1 MNELKIFDNPEFGEV
16 RTLTV
21 NDEPW
26 FVGKDVAIALG
37 YGNGKSP
44 INAVAIH
51 VDEEDKG
58 VTKIMTPG
66 GTQQI
71 TIINE
76 SGVYAL
82 VFGSKLPK
90 AKEFKRW
97 VTHEVIPAIRKHG
110 GYLTPAKVEEA
121 LLNPDVLIN
130 LATQL
135 KEERAKLAE
144 ANKQIEEAKPKV
156 LFADAVSTAKTSILI
171 GELSKLMKQN
181 GVNIGQNRLF
191 DWMRENGYLIKA
203 KNGSY
208 NMPTQ
213 SAMER
218 GLLEIK
224 ESTSVNPDGSVR
236 VNKTPKVTGKGQVYF
251 INLFL
256 TERGKRNERPH
267 DERT

>member
-1 MNELKIFDNPEFGEV
+1 MNELIKVVYNNDRPTVSGRELHDKLEIKTAYKDWFPRMCEYGFVEGEDYGSFLSDRSDGLPGKPRTDHQLTIEMAKQICMIQRTETGKRYREYFLEIEKEWNTPEAV
-16 RTLTV
+16 MARAV
-21 NDEPW
+21 KMADR
-26 FVGKDVAIALG
+26 KIALL
-37 YGNGKSP
+37 
-44 INAVAIH
+44 
-51 VDEEDKG
+51 
-58 VTKIMTPG
+58 
-66 GTQQI
+66 
-71 TIINE
+71 
-76 SGVYAL
+76 SG
-82 VFGSKLPK
+82 
-90 AKEFKRW
+90 
-97 VTHEVIPAIRKHG
+97 
-110 GYLTPAKVEEA
+110 
-121 LLNPDVLIN
+121 
-130 LATQL
+130 Q
-135 KEERAKLAE
+135 LAE

-156 LFADAVSTAKTSILI
+156 LFAEAVSTAKTSILI

-256 TERGKRNERPH
+256 TERRKQNERPH

>member
-1 MNELKIFDNPEFGEV
+1 MNELIKVVYDNDRPTVSGRELHDKLEIKTAYKDWFPRMCEYGFVEGEDYGSFLSDRSDGLPGKPRTDHQLTIEMAKQICMIQRTETGKRYREYFLEIEKEWNTPEAV
-16 RTLTV
+16 MARAV
-21 NDEPW
+21 KMADR
-26 FVGKDVAIALG
+26 KIALL
-37 YGNGKSP
+37 
-44 INAVAIH
+44 
-51 VDEEDKG
+51 
-58 VTKIMTPG
+58 
-66 GTQQI
+66 
-71 TIINE
+71 
-76 SGVYAL
+76 SG
-82 VFGSKLPK
+82 
-90 AKEFKRW
+90 
-97 VTHEVIPAIRKHG
+97 
-110 GYLTPAKVEEA
+110 
-121 LLNPDVLIN
+121 
-130 LATQL
+130 Q
-135 KEERAKLAE
+135 LAE

-156 LFADAVSTAKTSILI
+156 LFAEAVSTAKTSILI

-181 GVNIGQNRLF
+181 GVDIGQNRLF

-256 TERGKRNERPH
+256 AEKGEVAKCSVEK
-267 DERT
+267 

>member
-1 MNELKIFDNPEFGEV
+1 MNELIKVVYDNDRPTVSGRELHDKLEIKTAYKDWFPRMCEYGFVEGEDYGSFLSDRSDGLPGKPRTDHQLTIEMAKQICMIQRTETGKRYREYFLEIEKEWNTPEAV
-16 RTLTV
+16 MARAV
-21 NDEPW
+21 KMADR
-26 FVGKDVAIALG
+26 KIALL
-37 YGNGKSP
+37 
-44 INAVAIH
+44 
-51 VDEEDKG
+51 
-58 VTKIMTPG
+58 
-66 GTQQI
+66 
-71 TIINE
+71 
-76 SGVYAL
+76 SG
-82 VFGSKLPK
+82 
-90 AKEFKRW
+90 
-97 VTHEVIPAIRKHG
+97 
-110 GYLTPAKVEEA
+110 
-121 LLNPDVLIN
+121 
-130 LATQL
+130 Q
-135 KEERAKLAE
+135 LAE

-156 LFADAVSTAKTSILI
+156 LFAEAVSTAKTSILI

-256 TERGKRNERPH
+256 TERRKYRNERPH

>member
-1 MNELKIFDNPEFGEV
+1 MNELIKVVYDNDRPTVSGRELHDKLEIKTAYKDWFPRMCEYGFVEGEDYGSFLSDRSDGLPGKPRTDHQLTIEMAKQICMIQRTETGKRYREYFLEIEKEWNTPEAV
-16 RTLTV
+16 MARAV
-21 NDEPW
+21 KMADR
-26 FVGKDVAIALG
+26 KIALL
-37 YGNGKSP
+37 
-44 INAVAIH
+44 
-51 VDEEDKG
+51 
-58 VTKIMTPG
+58 
-66 GTQQI
+66 
-71 TIINE
+71 
-76 SGVYAL
+76 SG
-82 VFGSKLPK
+82 
-90 AKEFKRW
+90 
-97 VTHEVIPAIRKHG
+97 
-110 GYLTPAKVEEA
+110 
-121 LLNPDVLIN
+121 
-130 LATQL
+130 Q
-135 KEERAKLAE
+135 LAE

-156 LFADAVSTAKTSILI
+156 LFAEAVSTAKTSILI

-256 TERGKRNERPH
+256 TERGKQNERPH

>member
-1 MNELKIFDNPEFGEV
+1 MNELIKVVYDNDRPTVSGRELHDKLEIKTAYKDWFPRMCEYGFVEGEDYGSFLSDRSDGLPGKPRTDHQLTIEMAKQICMIQRTETGKRYREYFLEIEKEWNTPEAV
-16 RTLTV
+16 MARAV
-21 NDEPW
+21 KMADR
-26 FVGKDVAIALG
+26 KIALL
-37 YGNGKSP
+37 
-44 INAVAIH
+44 
-51 VDEEDKG
+51 
-58 VTKIMTPG
+58 
-66 GTQQI
+66 
-71 TIINE
+71 
-76 SGVYAL
+76 SG
-82 VFGSKLPK
+82 
-90 AKEFKRW
+90 
-97 VTHEVIPAIRKHG
+97 
-110 GYLTPAKVEEA
+110 
-121 LLNPDVLIN
+121 
-130 LATQL
+130 Q
-135 KEERAKLAE
+135 LAE

-156 LFADAVSTAKTSILI
+156 LFAEAVSTAKTSILI

-256 TERGKRNERPH
+256 TERRKQNERPH
-267 DERT
+267 DDRT

>member
-1 MNELKIFDNPEFGEV
+1 MNELIKVVYDNDRPTVSGRELYEKLEIKTRYNDWFARMCEYGFSENEDYIAITQKRVTAQGNETTYLDHQLTIEMAKQICMIQRTETGKRYREYFLEIEKEWNTPEAV
-16 RTLTV
+16 MARAV
-21 NDEPW
+21 KMADR
-26 FVGKDVAIALG
+26 KIALL
-37 YGNGKSP
+37 
-44 INAVAIH
+44 
-51 VDEEDKG
+51 
-58 VTKIMTPG
+58 
-66 GTQQI
+66 
-71 TIINE
+71 
-76 SGVYAL
+76 SG
-82 VFGSKLPK
+82 
-90 AKEFKRW
+90 
-97 VTHEVIPAIRKHG
+97 
-110 GYLTPAKVEEA
+110 
-121 LLNPDVLIN
+121 
-130 LATQL
+130 Q
-135 KEERAKLAE
+135 LAE

-256 TERGKRNERPH
+256 TERRKQNERPH

>member
-1 MNELKIFDNPEFGEV
+1 MNELIKVVYDNDRPTVSGRELHDKLEIKTAYKDWFPRMCEYGFVEGEDYGSFLSDRSDGLPGKPRTDHQLTIEMAKQICMIQRTETGKRYREYFLEIEKEWNTPEAV
-16 RTLTV
+16 MARAV
-21 NDEPW
+21 KMADR
-26 FVGKDVAIALG
+26 KIALL
-37 YGNGKSP
+37 
-44 INAVAIH
+44 
-51 VDEEDKG
+51 
-58 VTKIMTPG
+58 
-66 GTQQI
+66 
-71 TIINE
+71 
-76 SGVYAL
+76 SG
-82 VFGSKLPK
+82 
-90 AKEFKRW
+90 
-97 VTHEVIPAIRKHG
+97 
-110 GYLTPAKVEEA
+110 
-121 LLNPDVLIN
+121 
-130 LATQL
+130 Q
-135 KEERAKLAE
+135 LAE

-256 TERGKRNERPH
+256 TERGKQNERPH
-267 DERT
+267 DDRT

>member
-1 MNELKIFDNPEFGEV
+1 MNELIKVVYDNDRPTVSGRELHDKLEIKTAYKDWFPRMCEYGFVEGEDYGSFLSDRSDGLPGKPRTDHQLTIEMAKQICMIQRTETGKRYREYFLEIEKEWNTPEAV
-16 RTLTV
+16 MARAV
-21 NDEPW
+21 KMADR
-26 FVGKDVAIALG
+26 KIALL
-37 YGNGKSP
+37 
-44 INAVAIH
+44 
-51 VDEEDKG
+51 
-58 VTKIMTPG
+58 
-66 GTQQI
+66 
-71 TIINE
+71 
-76 SGVYAL
+76 SG
-82 VFGSKLPK
+82 
-90 AKEFKRW
+90 
-97 VTHEVIPAIRKHG
+97 
-110 GYLTPAKVEEA
+110 
-121 LLNPDVLIN
+121 
-130 LATQL
+130 Q
-135 KEERAKLAE
+135 LAE

-156 LFADAVSTAKTSILI
+156 LFAEAVSTAKTSILI

-256 TERGKRNERPH
+256 AEKGEVAKCSTEK
-267 DERT
+267 

>member
-1 MNELKIFDNPEFGEV
+1 MNELIKVVYDNDRPTVSGRELHDKLEIKTAYKDWFPRMCEYGFVEGEDYGSFLSDRSDGLPGKPRTDHQLTIEMAKQICMIQRTETGKRYREYFLEIEKEWNTPEAV
-16 RTLTV
+16 MARAV
-21 NDEPW
+21 KMADR
-26 FVGKDVAIALG
+26 KIALL
-37 YGNGKSP
+37 
-44 INAVAIH
+44 
-51 VDEEDKG
+51 
-58 VTKIMTPG
+58 
-66 GTQQI
+66 
-71 TIINE
+71 
-76 SGVYAL
+76 SG
-82 VFGSKLPK
+82 
-90 AKEFKRW
+90 
-97 VTHEVIPAIRKHG
+97 
-110 GYLTPAKVEEA
+110 
-121 LLNPDVLIN
+121 
-130 LATQL
+130 Q
-135 KEERAKLAE
+135 LAE

-156 LFADAVSTAKTSILI
+156 LFAEAVSTAKTSILI

-181 GVNIGQNRLF
+181 GVDIGQNRLF

-256 TERGKRNERPH
+256 AEKGEVAKCSTEK
-267 DERT
+267 

>member
-1 MNELKIFDNPEFGEV
+1 MNELIKVVYNNDRPTVSGRELHDKLEIKTAYKDWFPRMCEYGFVEGEDYGSFLSDRSDGLPGKPRTDHQLTIEMAKQICMIQRTETGKRYREYFLEIEKEWNTPEAV
-16 RTLTV
+16 MARAV
-21 NDEPW
+21 KMADR
-26 FVGKDVAIALG
+26 KIALL
-37 YGNGKSP
+37 
-44 INAVAIH
+44 
-51 VDEEDKG
+51 
-58 VTKIMTPG
+58 
-66 GTQQI
+66 
-71 TIINE
+71 
-76 SGVYAL
+76 SG
-82 VFGSKLPK
+82 
-90 AKEFKRW
+90 
-97 VTHEVIPAIRKHG
+97 
-110 GYLTPAKVEEA
+110 
-121 LLNPDVLIN
+121 
-130 LATQL
+130 Q
-135 KEERAKLAE
+135 LAE

-156 LFADAVSTAKTSILI
+156 LFAEAVSTAKTSILI

-256 TERGKRNERPH
+256 TERGKQNERPH
-267 DERT
+267 DDRT

>member
-1 MNELKIFDNPEFGEV
+1 MNELQIFDNPEFGEV

-37 YGNGKSP
+37 YAKP
-44 INAVAIH
+44 ENAIAVH
-51 VDEEDKG
+51 VDADDTLKQG
-58 VTKIMTPG
+58 VIDTLG
-66 GTQQI
+66 RTQH
-71 TIINE
+71 TTVINE

-156 LFADAVSTAKTSILI
+156 LFAEAVSTAKTSILI

-267 DERT
+267 DDRT